1 MLDDSV
7 AAKTWT
13 PPRLRIGAVLA
24 VALVAGFVAWLLL
37 RSDTASKPA
46 PHASPTPAV
55 ATVATVVPT
64 GRLREL
70 AAVLDHPLF
79 WAGTRPGMGYELTR
93 TAAGNIFIRYLPANA
108 RAGDP
113 RPAFLAIGTYP
124 VPDAFAR
131 TRTAGKRTGA
141 VAVGLKGGGIA
152 VYDSARPTSVYFA
165 YPDSKVQVEVFDP
178 NGRTAR
184 NLVVY
189 GRVVPIK

>member
-1 MLDDSV
+1 
-7 AAKTWT
+7 
-13 PPRLRIGAVLA
+13 
-24 VALVAGFVAWLLL
+24 
-37 RSDTASKPA
+37 
-46 PHASPTPAV
+46 
-55 ATVATVVPT
+55 
-64 GRLREL
+64 
-70 AAVLDHPLF
+70 
-79 WAGTRPGMGYELTR
+79 MGYELTR
-93 TAAGNIFIRYLPANA
+93 TAAGNIYIRYLPPNA

-165 YPDSKVQVEVFDP
+165 YPNSKVQVEVFDP
-178 NGRTAR
+178 NGRAAR

-189 GRVVPIK
+189 GRIVPIK

>member
-1 MLDDSV
+1 MLDDSAI
-7 AAKTWT
+7 AAKTWK

-37 RSDTASKPA
+37 GSDTTSKPA
-46 PHASPTPAV
+46 QKAPPTRA
-55 ATVATVVPT
+55 VATVVPT

-70 AAVLDHPLF
+70 AATLDHPLF

-93 TAAGNIFIRYLPANA
+93 TAAGNIFIRYLPPNA

-131 TRTAGKRTGA
+131 TRTAAKRAGA

-152 VYDSARPTSVYFA
+152 VYGSARPTSVYFA

-178 NGRTAR
+178 NGRSAR
-184 NLVVY
+184 NLVVS
-189 GRVVPIK
+189 GRIVPIK

>member
-1 MLDDSV
+1 MLDDSTI

-37 RSDTASKPA
+37 RSDTTSKPA
-46 PHASPTPAV
+46 LQASPTPA
-55 ATVATVVPT
+55 VATVVPT
-64 GRLREL
+64 GRLRGL
-70 AAVLDHPLF
+70 AATLGHPLF
-79 WAGTRPGMGYELTR
+79 WAGTRPRMGYELTR
-93 TAAGNIFIRYLPANA
+93 TAAGNIFIRYLPPNA

-131 TRTAGKRTGA
+131 TRTAGKRAGA
-141 VAVGLKGGGIA
+141 VVVRLRGGGIA

-189 GRVVPIK
+189 GRIVPIK

>member
-1 MLDDSV
+1 MLDDSAI
-7 AAKTWT
+7 AAKTST

-37 RSDTASKPA
+37 RSDTTGKPA
-46 PHASPTPAV
+46 PQASPTPP
-55 ATVATVVPT
+55 VATVVPT

-70 AAVLDHPLF
+70 AATLDHPLF
-79 WAGTRPGMGYELTR
+79 WAGTRPGMGYELTS
-93 TAAGNIFIRYLPANA
+93 TAAGNIFIRYLPPNA

-131 TRTAGKRTGA
+131 TRTAGKRAGA

-152 VYDSARPTSVYFA
+152 VYDSGRPTSVYFA

-184 NLVVY
+184 NLVVH
-189 GRVVPIK
+189 GRIVPIK

>member
-1 MLDDSV
+1 MLDDSAI
-7 AAKTWT
+7 AAKTGT

-37 RSDTASKPA
+37 RSDTTSKPA
-46 PHASPTPAV
+46 PQASPTPAV
-55 ATVATVVPT
+55 ATIVGT

-70 AAVLDHPLF
+70 AATLDHPLF

-93 TAAGNIFIRYLPANA
+93 TAAGNIFIRYLPPNA
-108 RAGDP
+108 RPGDP

-124 VPDAFAR
+124 VPDAFAQ

-189 GRVVPIK
+189 GRIVPIK

>member
-1 MLDDSV
+1 MLDDSAI
-7 AAKTWT
+7 AAKTWK
-13 PPRLRIGAVLA
+13 PPRLRVGAVLA

-37 RSDTASKPA
+37 GSDTTSKPA
-46 PHASPTPAV
+46 QKAPPTRA
-55 ATVATVVPT
+55 VATVVPT

-70 AAVLDHPLF
+70 AATLDHPLF

-93 TAAGNIFIRYLPANA
+93 TAAGNIFIRYLPSNA

-131 TRTAGKRTGA
+131 TRTAGKRAGA

-152 VYDSARPTSVYFA
+152 VYNSARPTSVYFA

-189 GRVVPIK
+189 GRIVPIK

>member
-1 MLDDSV
+1 MLDES
-7 AAKTWT
+7 AIGAKTST

-24 VALVAGFVAWLLL
+24 VALVAGFVAWHLL
-37 RSDTASKPA
+37 RSDTTSKPA
-46 PHASPTPAV
+46 PQASPTPA
-55 ATVATVVPT
+55 VATVVPT

-70 AAVLDHPLF
+70 AATLDHPLF

-93 TAAGNIFIRYLPANA
+93 TAAGNIFIRYLPPNA
-108 RAGDP
+108 GAGDP
-113 RPAFLAIGTYP
+113 RPAFLTIGTYP

-178 NGRTAR
+178 NARTAR

-189 GRVVPIK
+189 GRIVPIK

>member
-1 MLDDSV
+1 MLDDPAI

-13 PPRLRIGAVLA
+13 PRLRIGAVLA

-37 RSDTASKPA
+37 RSDTTSKPG
-46 PHASPTPAV
+46 SPTAAV
-55 ATVATVVPT
+55 ATIVPT

-70 AAVLDHPLF
+70 AATLDHPLF
-79 WAGTRPGMGYELTR
+79 WAGRRPGMGYELTR
-93 TAAGNIFIRYLPANA
+93 TAAGNIFIRYLPPNA

-189 GRVVPIK
+189 GRIVPIK

>member
-1 MLDDSV
+1 MLDDSAI

-37 RSDTASKPA
+37 RSDTRSKPA
-46 PHASPTPAV
+46 PKAAPTPAV
-55 ATVATVVPT
+55 ATVVPPK
-64 GRLREL
+64 RIREL
-70 AAVLDHPLF
+70 AATLDHPLF

-93 TAAGNIFIRYLPANA
+93 TAAGNIFIRYLPPNA
-108 RAGDP
+108 RAGNP

-124 VPDAFAR
+124 VPDAFSR
-131 TRTAGKRTGA
+131 TRTAGKRAGA

-189 GRVVPIK
+189 GRIVPIK

>member
-1 MLDDSV
+1 MLDES
-7 AAKTWT
+7 AIGAKTST

-37 RSDTASKPA
+37 RSDTTSKPA
-46 PHASPTPAV
+46 PQASPTPA
-55 ATVATVVPT
+55 VATVVPT

-70 AAVLDHPLF
+70 AATLDHPLF

-93 TAAGNIFIRYLPANA
+93 TAAGNIFIRYLPPNA
-108 RAGDP
+108 GAGDP
-113 RPAFLAIGTYP
+113 RPAFLTIGTYP

-178 NGRTAR
+178 NARTAR

-189 GRVVPIK
+189 GRIVPIK

>member
-1 MLDDSV
+1 MLDES
-7 AAKTWT
+7 AIGAKTST

-37 RSDTASKPA
+37 RSDTANKPA
-46 PHASPTPAV
+46 PHASPTP
-55 ATVATVVPT
+55 TVATVVPT

-93 TAAGNIFIRYLPANA
+93 TAAGNIFIRYLPPNA
-108 RAGDP
+108 GAGDP
-113 RPAFLAIGTYP
+113 RPAFLTIGTYP

-178 NGRTAR
+178 NARTAR

-189 GRVVPIK
+189 GRIVPIK

>member
-1 MLDDSV
+1 MLDDSAS
-7 AAKTWT
+7 AAKTWI

-37 RSDTASKPA
+37 RSDTTSKPA
-46 PHASPTPAV
+46 PQASPTPA
-55 ATVATVVPT
+55 VATVVPT

-70 AAVLDHPLF
+70 AATLDHPLF

-93 TAAGNIFIRYLPANA
+93 TATGNIFIRYLPPNA

-178 NGRTAR
+178 DGRTAR

-189 GRVVPIK
+189 GRIVPIK

>member
-1 MLDDSV
+1 MLDDS
-7 AAKTWT
+7 AIAPKTWT
-13 PPRLRIGAVLA
+13 PPRLRIGAVVA
-24 VALVAGFVAWLLL
+24 IALVAGFVAWLLL
-37 RSDTASKPA
+37 RSDTTSKPA
-46 PHASPTPAV
+46 PPASPTSA
-55 ATVATVVPT
+55 VATVVPT

-70 AAVLDHPLF
+70 AATLDHPLF
-79 WAGTRPGMGYELTR
+79 WAGTRPGGYELTR
-93 TAAGNIFIRYLPANA
+93 TAAGNIFIRYLPPNA

-131 TRTAGKRTGA
+131 TRTASKRAGA

-165 YPDSKVQVEVFDP
+165 YPDSKVQVEVFHP
-178 NGRTAR
+178 NGHTAR

-189 GRVVPIK
+189 GRIVPIK

>member
-1 MLDDSV
+1 
-7 AAKTWT
+7 
-13 PPRLRIGAVLA
+13 
-24 VALVAGFVAWLLL
+24 
-37 RSDTASKPA
+37 
-46 PHASPTPAV
+46 
-55 ATVATVVPT
+55 
-64 GRLREL
+64 
-70 AAVLDHPLF
+70 
-79 WAGTRPGMGYELTR
+79 MGYELTR
-93 TAAGNIFIRYLPANA
+93 TAAGNIFIRYLPPNA
-108 RAGDP
+108 RPGDP

-189 GRVVPIK
+189 GRIVPIK